1 MIQIEDKITN
11 KLVEISKVNV
21 FENTRRRE
29 VVEVRSILVKIL
41 RDYLGLKY
49 KEIVTFFDKN
59 GRGLDHSNLIYSYN
73 MFDVYRRYNTDVDSW
88 YNYIVDA
95 MFDVDSEE
103 TLFTKK
109 ENLKNKIDILDE
121 KHINHMKKYVKKV
134 TKKEIEA

>member
-121 KHINHMKKYVKKV
+121 KHINHMAKYVKKV

>member
-121 KHINHMKKYVKKV
+121 KHINHMTKYVKKV